1 MSHLVL
7 EFNMCLMFT
16 KIDANFVSIQ
26 SITSNSSI
34 SRFILK
40 IIYSFSDEEHQPFNV
55 LHLHFRHAESF
66 LPENCRFE
74 NSYRFMFFST

>member
-40 IIYSFSDEEHQPFNV
+40 IIYSFSDEELQPFNV
-55 LHLHFRHAESF
+55 LHLYFRHAESF